1 MIPGMTEEGP
11 DFLWEAQMG
20 FTRRELLR
28 GLPRAVEPYEIR
40 DPAVNPVEISQGN
53 RIVSLYTGAE
63 GFRSIASMRIPVM
76 PVRLEFRGF
85 NEAEY
90 ESFLGRFRTYLQK
103 GGG

>member
-1 MIPGMTEEGP
+1 MNAAQP

-28 GLPRAVEPYEIR
+28 GLPRAVEPYTIL
-40 DPAVNPVEISQGN
+40 DPTQNPVEIGLED
-53 RIVSLYTGAE
+53 RIVRLYTGDE

-76 PVRLEFRGF
+76 PVRLEFVGF
-85 NEAEY
+85 NQAEHDT
-90 ESFLGRFRTYLQK
+90 FLGRFRTYLQK